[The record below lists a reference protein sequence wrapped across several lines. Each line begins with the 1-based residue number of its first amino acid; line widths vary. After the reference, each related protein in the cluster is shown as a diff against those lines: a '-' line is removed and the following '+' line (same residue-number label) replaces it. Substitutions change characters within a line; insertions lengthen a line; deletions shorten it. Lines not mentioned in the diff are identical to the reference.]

1 MSAIE
6 IVAGSMLLLCSLCI
20 ILAVMLQSGK
30 GDGLSGAI
38 MGGGDYSYR
47 GKGKD
52 NDAKLARMTK
62 ILAVVF
68 FVVTLAVNVIALS
81 AK

>member
-1 MSAIE
+1 MSVIE
-6 IVAGSMLLLCSLCI
+6 IVAGSLLLLCSIFI

-30 GDGLSGAI
+30 GDGISGAI
-38 MGGGDYSYR
+38 MGGGDYGIR
-47 GKGKD
+47 DKGKD
-52 NDAKLARMTK
+52 SDAKLARLTK

-68 FVVTLAVNVIALS
+68 FIVTLGVNIISLT